1 MERDTCPLCSQAISR
16 SDTVRSDGFAWVHL
30 DCQNPQALTA
40 KDRALLAYYCWDH
53 VVGNCSACSS
63 HFRLREIA
71 QDFLNNSTY
80 LCPHCCE
87 DRTDSVREHL
97 YACAM
102 PTVRRKAQDTCEISR
117 ILVKQSRELCDA
129 ADVLVREVEAA
140 LGQIQKGKQRS
151 RNETN

>member
-1 MERDTCPLCSQAISR
+1 MEQVRCPQCSQVISPT
-16 SDTVRSDGFAWVHL
+16 DTVRSHGFRLVHL
-30 DCQNPQALTA
+30 DCQNPRALTA
-40 KDRALLAYYCWDH
+40 MDRALLVCYCWDH

-87 DRTDSVREHL
+87 DLTDSVREHL

-129 ADVLVREVEAA
+129 ADVLVREIEAA
-140 LGQIQKGKQRS
+140 LDQIRNDKRRS
-151 RNETN
+151 LNEKK